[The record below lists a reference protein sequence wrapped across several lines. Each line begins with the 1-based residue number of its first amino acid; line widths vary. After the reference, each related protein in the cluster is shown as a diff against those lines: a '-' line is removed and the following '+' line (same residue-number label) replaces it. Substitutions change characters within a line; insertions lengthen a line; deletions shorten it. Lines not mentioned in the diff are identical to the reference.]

1 MTKPRQPVVDGLFRE
16 ESDGSA
22 RLLGGRCPT
31 CGASFFPKQWS
42 FCRNPTCSGDGTPLD
57 DVELSTR
64 GTLWSFT
71 DNRYAPPPPYP
82 AREPFEP
89 YGVAAVELPAEQM
102 VVLGQIASGTDI
114 ATLTVGTEMELVV
127 EPLYED
133 ADAVRTVWKW
143 KVAS

>member
-1 MTKPRQPVVDGLFRE
+1 MTKARVPVIEGMFRE
-16 ESDGSA
+16 EADGSG

-42 FCRNPTCSGDGTPLD
+42 FCRNPACGGTELD

-82 AREPFEP
+82 SRDPFEP
-89 YGVAAVELPAEQM
+89 YGVAAVELAEEQM
-102 VVLGQIASGTDI
+102 VVLGQLAVGTDV
-114 ATLTVGTEMELVV
+114 ASLSLGREMELIV
-127 EPLYED
+127 EPLYET
-133 ADAVRTVWKW
+133 ADEVRTVWKW
-143 KVAS
+143 RAI

>member
-1 MTKPRQPVVDGLFRE
+1 MTKARVPVIEGMFRE
-16 ESDGSA
+16 AADGTG

-42 FCRNPTCSGDGTPLD
+42 FCRNPACGGTELD

-82 AREPFEP
+82 SREPFEP
-89 YGVAAVELPAEQM
+89 SGVAAVELAEEQM
-102 VVLGQIASGTDI
+102 VVLGQLATGTDV
-114 ATLTVGTEMELVV
+114 ANLALGREMELIV
-127 EPLYED
+127 EPLYETD
-133 ADAVRTVWKW
+133 DEVRTVWKW
-143 KVAS
+143 RAI